1 MIDDIQKTKT
11 ELSKIEFRLKI
22 STWVLR
28 LGVVLLILTLMSSC
42 ACYNC
47 PRVYKNRVGV
57 PNSVAV
63 PYYKNTKA
71 NKYGPKKPYYGKP
84 EKKKRRYEI

>member
-1 MIDDIQKTKT
+1 MINDIQKTRDQLT
-11 ELSKIEFRLKI
+11 RIDRNIRI
-22 STWVLR
+22 STW
-28 LGVVLLILTLMSSC
+28 LLKVSFVSLLFMLMTSC

-63 PYYKNTKA
+63 PFYKNTKA
-71 NKYGPKKPYYGKP
+71 NKYGPKKPYYGEP
-84 EKKKRRYEI
+84 EKKKRRYGI